1 MGRLEVHGIQS
12 DSSRAIEKVRR
23 LLMATITKW
32 WSDNPWRLSA
42 ALSFYTLFS
51 LAPLLT
57 IAVGIAAVVVDEEAV
72 QKDLLGQFGALMGA
86 TGAEAMANMLRS
98 AGHPQYGTIAALVS
112 LVTLLFVSMGVF
124 SELQDALN
132 LIWRIPTNSSSVF
145 WRALRTQLVSFM
157 LVLCTGFL
165 LLASLILSLL
175 LSALGTFIQRAVP
188 WLQVI
193 LTVVD
198 LTASPIV
205 LTLLFGLIFKILPE
219 AHITWRDVW
228 VGAVATAVLFTFGK
242 WAIGLYASRVAMA
255 SMYGAA
261 SSPMVILVW
270 VYYSALIFFLGAE
283 FTYAY
288 AHEYGSRQTHR

>member
-1 MGRLEVHGIQS
+1 MGQLQVRGIQS
-12 DSSRAIEKVRR
+12 ESSRAIEKVRR

-32 WSDNPWRLSA
+32 WSDNTWRLSA

-57 IAVGIAAVVVDEEAV
+57 ITVSIAAVVVDEEAV
-72 QKDLLGQFGALMGA
+72 QKNLLGQFEVLMGA
-86 TGAEAMANMLRS
+86 PGAEAMANMLRS
-98 AGHPQYGTIAALVS
+98 AGHPQYGTIATLVS
-112 LVTLLFVSMGVF
+112 LITLLLVSMGMF
-124 SELQDALN
+124 SELQDALT
-132 LIWRIPTNSSSVF
+132 LIWRNPRKSSSVL
-145 WRALRTQLVSFM
+145 WRAVRTQLVSFM

-165 LLASLILSLL
+165 LLASLIMSIL
-175 LSALGTFIQRAVP
+175 LSALGTFIQRAAP
-188 WLQVI
+188 WLQII

-205 LTLLFGLIFKILPE
+205 ITLLFALIFKILPE
-219 AHITWRDVW
+219 GHITWRDVW

-242 WAIGLYASRVAMA
+242 WAIGLYVSRVAMA

-261 SSPMVILVW
+261 SSPMVILFW

-283 FTYAY
+283 FTYVY
-288 AHEYGSRQTHR
+288 AHEYGSRQTHP

>member
-1 MGRLEVHGIQS
+1 MS
-12 DSSRAIEKVRR
+12 
-23 LLMATITKW
+23 TITKW
-32 WSDNPWRLSA
+32 WNDNPWRLSA
-42 ALSFYTLFS
+42 SLSFYTLFS

-57 IAVGIAAVVVDEEAV
+57 IAVCIASVVADEEAG
-72 QKDLLGQFGALMGA
+72 QKELLDQFEVLMGA
-86 TGAEAMANMLRS
+86 PGAEAIANILHS
-98 AGHPQYGTIAALVS
+98 ANHPQYRTIATLVS

-124 SELQDALN
+124 NELQDELN
-132 LIWRIPTNSSSVF
+132 LIWRIPTKSSSVF

-165 LLASLILSLL
+165 LLASLILSIL
-175 LSALGTFIQRAVP
+175 LSTLGTVIQRAVP
-188 WLQVI
+188 WLQII

-205 LTLLFGLIFKILPE
+205 LTLLFALIFKILPQG
-219 AHITWRDVW
+219 HITWRDVW

-242 WAIGLYASRVAMA
+242 WAIGLYVSQVAMA
-255 SMYGAA
+255 SMYGAV

-283 FTYAY
+283 FTYVY

>member
-1 MGRLEVHGIQS
+1 MGRLEAHGIQS
-12 DSSRAIEKVRR
+12 QSSMANEKVKR

-57 IAVGIAAVVVDEEAV
+57 IAVGTAAVVADEEAV
-72 QKDLLGQFGALMGA
+72 QEELLGQFEVLMGA
-86 TGAEAMANMLRS
+86 PGAEAIANMLRS
-98 AGHPQYGTIAALVS
+98 TNHPQYGTIATLVS

-124 SELQDALN
+124 NELQDALN
-132 LIWRIPTNSSSVF
+132 LIWRIPTKSSSVF
-145 WRALRTQLVSFM
+145 WRAFRTQLVSFI
-157 LVLCTGFL
+157 LVLCTGFV
-165 LLASLILSLL
+165 LLASLIMSASF
-175 LSALGTFIQRAVP
+175 SALGTLIQRAVP
-188 WLQVI
+188 WLQII

-198 LTASPIV
+198 LTAFPIV
-205 LTLLFGLIFKILPE
+205 ITLLFALIFKILPQDN
-219 AHITWRDVW
+219 ITWRDVW
-228 VGAVATAVLFTFGK
+228 LGAVATAVLFTLGK
-242 WAIGLYASRVAMA
+242 WAIGFYVGRVAIA

-283 FTYAY
+283 FTYVY